1 MTQAVIA
8 PLVLAVALLVLPVSP
23 RRRLVPRGRR
33 ARPGTLGVRVVVV
46 IAVALLFL
54 TAATPFVGTAAAV
67 LGATLWWRRRRRLAR
82 RRATTD
88 GTRMESALDA
98 LVSELRVG
106 AHPVHAFRNA
116 ATETGGVIG
125 AAFGAVAARAA
136 LGADV
141 PAGLRAAARRSAL
154 RFEWDRLALCWQLA
168 AEHGLSIAV
177 LMRAVQTDIAER
189 QRFSA
194 RMQAGMAGA
203 RATAAIL
210 AGLPLVGVALGELI
224 GAAPVSFLT
233 GSAAGGWLLVAGVTL
248 VCCGLL
254 WADRITDR
262 LRS

>member
-1 MTQAVIA
+1 MTQVVIA
-8 PLVLAVALLVLPVSP
+8 PLVLAVALLILPVSP

-33 ARPGTLGVRVVVV
+33 ARRGQRAVRVAVA
-46 IAVALLFL
+46 IAVAVPCL
-54 TAATPFVGTAAAV
+54 TVTTPFVAMAAAV
-67 LGATLWWRRRRRLAR
+67 LGATLGWRRRGRLAR
-82 RRATTD
+82 RRAMTD
-88 GTRMESALDA
+88 GTCMVSALDA
-98 LVSELRVG
+98 LASELRVG

-116 ATETGGVIG
+116 ATETGGAIG
-125 AAFGAVAARAA
+125 AAFGAVAARAG

-141 PAGLRAAARRSAL
+141 PAGLRAAGMRSTL

-194 RMQAGMAGA
+194 RVQAGMAGA
-203 RATAAIL
+203 RATATIL
-210 AGLPLVGVALGELI
+210 AGLPLVGVVLGELI

-233 GSAAGGWLLVAGVTL
+233 GSTAGGWLLVAGVAL

>member
-1 MTQAVIA
+1 MTQTVIA
-8 PLVLAVALLVLPVSP
+8 PLVLAVALLILPVSP
-23 RRRLVPRGRR
+23 RRRLVPRARR
-33 ARPGTLGVRVVVV
+33 VRRGTRGVLV
-46 IAVALLFL
+46 AVAIPVAVLLP
-54 TAATPFVGTAAAV
+54 TVTTPFVAVTTAV
-67 LGATLWWRRRRRLAR
+67 LGVTLWWRRRRRLAR
-82 RRATTD
+82 RRAMTD

-116 ATETGGVIG
+116 AAETGGGIG
-125 AAFGAVAARAA
+125 AAFGAVAARAG

-141 PAGLRAAARRSAL
+141 PAGLRAAGTRSTL

-177 LMRAVQTDIAER
+177 LMRAVQADIAER

-194 RMQAGMAGA
+194 RVQAGMAGA
-203 RATAAIL
+203 RATATIL

-224 GAAPVSFLT
+224 GAAPVSFLI

-248 VCCGLL
+248 GCCGLL

-262 LRS
+262 VRS